1 MPPIYSKEWNRIT
14 IQVRG
19 DHRQGRTSP
28 CEHACPLGNGIQQMH
43 TLIAAGETGKALAR
57 LHARN
62 PFPGITG
69 RVCPHPCE
77 TKCNRAEYDEPVA
90 IHALERFAADT
101 GHETRFIPL
110 PASGKR
116 LAVVGS
122 GPAGLTAARF
132 AALLGHAVTVDE
144 SAPVMGGVPR
154 HAVPDFRLPKDVV
167 DRETGAIVASGVQVR
182 TNVTVGR
189 DITLQSLLDTY
200 DATILAVGL
209 WKERRLDIPGKEHL
223 VPAVGWLK
231 RSTLERQSLAGK
243 TVVILG
249 GGGVAFDC
257 AFTARR
263 LNADAVHIVCL
274 EPTDAM
280 RAPAEEVQQAL
291 DEGIV
296 IHNSHLSHAVAP
308 EGGRLRFEAR
318 PVTSFSFDETGALH
332 TEFAPGDP
340 LCMNADLVICASGL
354 QTDETPLEGVD
365 MARTPRGFV
374 AVDPVSFRTSVPGLY
389 AAGDIANGP
398 SLIARAIGH
407 GRQAAIAVHKA
418 LSGMDP
424 AENLD
429 IWIDETGRVR
439 EDHVPALPAPHVVA
453 FKEIMHADYHGHAAR
468 QILPPAASDGPELA
482 FAELSGGLAAE
493 AAVAEAGR
501 CMHCGHCMECGSCVE
516 SCPGHILEMT
526 DDGPAVAYPSQ
537 CWHCGCCRI
546 ACPTGSI
553 AYRFPMT
560 MML

>member
-116 LAVVGS
+116 VAVVGS

-132 AALLGHAVTVDE
+132 AALLGHAVTVYE

-167 DRETGAIVASGVQVR
+167 DRETGAVVASGVQVR

-243 TVVILG
+243 TVVIAGYGWG
-249 GGGVAFDC
+249 GKGAAMRGQGMGANVIVTEVDPFKALEATMENFRVMPMDEAARYGDIFVTATGCKDVIVERHFQVMKHNVLLCNSGHFDC
-257 AFTARR
+257 EVDVARLGQLAEERFPRRAGIEGFR
-263 LNADAVHIVCL
+263 LPDGRVLNVLAEGRLVNLAAGNGH
-274 EPTDAM
+274 
-280 RAPAEEVQQAL
+280 PAEIMDMSFAVQAL
-291 DEGIV
+291 
-296 IHNSHLSHAVAP
+296 S
-308 EGGRLRFEAR
+308 
-318 PVTSFSFDETGALH
+318 
-332 TEFAPGDP
+332 
-340 LCMNADLVICASGL
+340 
-354 QTDETPLEGVD
+354 LEW
-365 MARTPRGFV
+365 MARHAGKLEKKV
-374 AVDPVSFRTSVPGLY
+374 YNVP
-389 AAGDIANGP
+389 
-398 SLIARAIGH
+398 
-407 GRQAAIAVHKA
+407 
-418 LSGMDP
+418 
-424 AENLD
+424 EE
-429 IWIDETGRVR
+429 IDDQIGRV
-439 EDHVPALPAPHVVA
+439 
-453 FKEIMHADYHGHAAR
+453 K
-468 QILPPAASDGPELA
+468 
-482 FAELSGGLAAE
+482 LAAMGLSIDTLTQEQKDYLAGWE
-493 AAVAEAGR
+493 A
-501 CMHCGHCMECGSCVE
+501 
-516 SCPGHILEMT
+516 
-526 DDGPAVAYPSQ
+526 
-537 CWHCGCCRI
+537 
-546 ACPTGSI
+546 
-553 AYRFPMT
+553 
-560 MML
+560 

>member
-77 TKCNRAEYDEPVA
+77 TKCNRAEYDESVA

-116 LAVVGS
+116 VAVVGS

-132 AALLGHAVTVDE
+132 TALLGHAVTVYE

-332 TEFAPGDP
+332 TEFASGDP

-365 MARTPRGFV
+365 MART
-374 AVDPVSFRTSVPGLY
+374 
-389 AAGDIANGP
+389 
-398 SLIARAIGH
+398 
-407 GRQAAIAVHKA
+407 
-418 LSGMDP
+418 
-424 AENLD
+424 
-429 IWIDETGRVR
+429 
-439 EDHVPALPAPHVVA
+439 
-453 FKEIMHADYHGHAAR
+453 
-468 QILPPAASDGPELA
+468 AS
-482 FAELSGGLAAE
+482 
-493 AAVAEAGR
+493 
-501 CMHCGHCMECGSCVE
+501 
-516 SCPGHILEMT
+516 
-526 DDGPAVAYPSQ
+526 
-537 CWHCGCCRI
+537 
-546 ACPTGSI
+546 
-553 AYRFPMT
+553 
-560 MML
+560 

>member
-116 LAVVGS
+116 VAVVGS

-132 AALLGHAVTVDE
+132 AALLGHAVTVYE

-167 DRETGAIVASGVQVR
+167 DRETGAVVASGVQVR

-200 DATILAVGL
+200 DATILSVGL

-249 GGGVAFDC
+249 GGGGAFDC

-263 LNADAVHIVCL
+263 LNADTVHIVCL

-308 EGGRLRFEAR
+308 LPLR
-318 PVTSFSFDETGALH
+318 
-332 TEFAPGDP
+332 
-340 LCMNADLVICASGL
+340 
-354 QTDETPLEGVD
+354 
-365 MARTPRGFV
+365 
-374 AVDPVSFRTSVPGLY
+374 
-389 AAGDIANGP
+389 
-398 SLIARAIGH
+398 
-407 GRQAAIAVHKA
+407 
-418 LSGMDP
+418 
-424 AENLD
+424 
-429 IWIDETGRVR
+429 
-439 EDHVPALPAPHVVA
+439 
-453 FKEIMHADYHGHAAR
+453 
-468 QILPPAASDGPELA
+468 
-482 FAELSGGLAAE
+482 
-493 AAVAEAGR
+493 
-501 CMHCGHCMECGSCVE
+501 
-516 SCPGHILEMT
+516 
-526 DDGPAVAYPSQ
+526 GPARNLVL
-537 CWHCGCCRI
+537 I
-546 ACPTGSI
+546 
-553 AYRFPMT
+553 
-560 MML
+560 

>member
-116 LAVVGS
+116 VAVVGS

-132 AALLGHAVTVDE
+132 AALLGHAVTIYE

-249 GGGVAFDC
+249 GGGVAFD
-257 AFTARR
+257 
-263 LNADAVHIVCL
+263 
-274 EPTDAM
+274 
-280 RAPAEEVQQAL
+280 
-291 DEGIV
+291 
-296 IHNSHLSHAVAP
+296 
-308 EGGRLRFEAR
+308 
-318 PVTSFSFDETGALH
+318 
-332 TEFAPGDP
+332 
-340 LCMNADLVICASGL
+340 
-354 QTDETPLEGVD
+354 
-365 MARTPRGFV
+365 
-374 AVDPVSFRTSVPGLY
+374 
-389 AAGDIANGP
+389 
-398 SLIARAIGH
+398 
-407 GRQAAIAVHKA
+407 
-418 LSGMDP
+418 
-424 AENLD
+424 
-429 IWIDETGRVR
+429 
-439 EDHVPALPAPHVVA
+439 
-453 FKEIMHADYHGHAAR
+453 
-468 QILPPAASDGPELA
+468 
-482 FAELSGGLAAE
+482 
-493 AAVAEAGR
+493 
-501 CMHCGHCMECGSCVE
+501 
-516 SCPGHILEMT
+516 
-526 DDGPAVAYPSQ
+526 
-537 CWHCGCCRI
+537 
-546 ACPTGSI
+546 
-553 AYRFPMT
+553 
-560 MML
+560 

>member
-116 LAVVGS
+116 VAVVGS

-132 AALLGHAVTVDE
+132 AALLGHAVTVYE

-231 RSTLERQSLAGK
+231 RSTLERQSLTGK

-249 GGGVAFDC
+249 GGGWPL
-257 AFTARR
+257 TA
-263 LNADAVHIVCL
+263 
-274 EPTDAM
+274 
-280 RAPAEEVQQAL
+280 
-291 DEGIV
+291 
-296 IHNSHLSHAVAP
+296 
-308 EGGRLRFEAR
+308 
-318 PVTSFSFDETGALH
+318 
-332 TEFAPGDP
+332 
-340 LCMNADLVICASGL
+340 
-354 QTDETPLEGVD
+354 
-365 MARTPRGFV
+365 
-374 AVDPVSFRTSVPGLY
+374 
-389 AAGDIANGP
+389 P
-398 SLIARAIGH
+398 S
-407 GRQAAIAVHKA
+407 
-418 LSGMDP
+418 
-424 AENLD
+424 
-429 IWIDETGRVR
+429 
-439 EDHVPALPAPHVVA
+439 
-453 FKEIMHADYHGHAAR
+453 
-468 QILPPAASDGPELA
+468 PPAASTPMPYISSASNLPTPCAHPPRRCNKPSTKASSSTTATSATPSPRKADASASRPGP
-482 FAELSGGLAAE
+482 
-493 AAVAEAGR
+493 
-501 CMHCGHCMECGSCVE
+501 
-516 SCPGHILEMT
+516 
-526 DDGPAVAYPSQ
+526 
-537 CWHCGCCRI
+537 
-546 ACPTGSI
+546 
-553 AYRFPMT
+553 
-560 MML
+560 

>member
-116 LAVVGS
+116 VAVVGS

-132 AALLGHAVTVDE
+132 TALLGHAVTVYE

-231 RSTLERQSLAGK
+231 RSTLERQSLSGK

-249 GGGVAFDC
+249 GGGGAFDC
-257 AFTARR
+257 AFAASTPMPYISSASNLPTPCAHPPRRCNKPSTKASSSTTATSATPSPRK
-263 LNADAVHIVCL
+263 ADAS
-274 EPTDAM
+274 A
-280 RAPAEEVQQAL
+280 
-291 DEGIV
+291 
-296 IHNSHLSHAVAP
+296 S
-308 EGGRLRFEAR
+308 R
-318 PVTSFSFDETGALH
+318 P
-332 TEFAPGDP
+332 
-340 LCMNADLVICASGL
+340 
-354 QTDETPLEGVD
+354 
-365 MARTPRGFV
+365 
-374 AVDPVSFRTSVPGLY
+374 
-389 AAGDIANGP
+389 GP
-398 SLIARAIGH
+398 
-407 GRQAAIAVHKA
+407 
-418 LSGMDP
+418 
-424 AENLD
+424 
-429 IWIDETGRVR
+429 
-439 EDHVPALPAPHVVA
+439 
-453 FKEIMHADYHGHAAR
+453 
-468 QILPPAASDGPELA
+468 
-482 FAELSGGLAAE
+482 
-493 AAVAEAGR
+493 
-501 CMHCGHCMECGSCVE
+501 
-516 SCPGHILEMT
+516 
-526 DDGPAVAYPSQ
+526 
-537 CWHCGCCRI
+537 
-546 ACPTGSI
+546 
-553 AYRFPMT
+553 
-560 MML
+560 